1 MSTYE
6 QRFEG
11 CDIKIE
17 NERQLTIDG
26 KEIEYENTQES
37 QQWSSR
43 YLPYTRYESLIDLA
57 KAIVRDTSEFI
68 QRDGSQGGQ

>member
-1 MSTYE
+1 MSIYE

-17 NERQLTIDG
+17 SERQLTIDG
-26 KEIEYENTQES
+26 KEIEYEKLQET

-43 YLPYTRYESLIDLA
+43 YLPYTQYESLIDLA
-57 KAIVRDTSEFI
+57 KAIIRDTSEFT
-68 QRDGSQGGQ
+68 QKDNQQGGL